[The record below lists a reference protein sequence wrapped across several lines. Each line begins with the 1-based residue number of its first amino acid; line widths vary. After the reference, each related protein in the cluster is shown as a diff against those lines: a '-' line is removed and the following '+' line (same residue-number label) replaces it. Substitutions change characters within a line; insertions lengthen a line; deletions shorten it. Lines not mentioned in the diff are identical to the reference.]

1 MMGTLATVMAGHKI
15 PTNRDRYRADVE
27 ADIEDADGVLKI
39 TRIRVTYHLK
49 VARDKA
55 EQAREAMSIYLTHC
69 PAAQSLVGCIDIL
82 DQLVIEEQDR

>member
-27 ADIEDADGVLKI
+27 ADIEDVSGVLKI

-49 VARDKA
+49 LARDKVD
-55 EQAREAMSIYLTHC
+55 QARQAMSVYLTHC
-69 PAAQSLVGCIDIL
+69 PAAQSLVGCIDIQDRL
-82 DQLVIEEQDR
+82 EIEEADR

>member
-27 ADIEDADGVLKI
+27 ADIEDVDGVLKI
-39 TRIRVTYHLK
+39 ARIRVIYHLK

-55 EQAREAMSIYLTHC
+55 DQARQAMSTYLKHC
-69 PAAQSLVGCIDIL
+69 PAAQSLIGCIDIQ
-82 DQLVIEEQDR
+82 DQLEIEELDR